1 MQETRSDPGL
11 VQLPLSS
18 SILIES
24 IQHLISE
31 PVRRMSAILHAIGP
45 YFRDCVSCE
54 GERNSSRMSVTMKGG
69 GSAHASARA

>member
-1 MQETRSDPGL
+1 MQKTGSYPGL

-31 PVRRMSAILHAIGP
+31 PVRRMNAIFHAIDP
-45 YFRDCVSCE
+45 YSCDCVSCE
-54 GERNSSRMSVTMKGG
+54 GECNSSRMSVTMKGG